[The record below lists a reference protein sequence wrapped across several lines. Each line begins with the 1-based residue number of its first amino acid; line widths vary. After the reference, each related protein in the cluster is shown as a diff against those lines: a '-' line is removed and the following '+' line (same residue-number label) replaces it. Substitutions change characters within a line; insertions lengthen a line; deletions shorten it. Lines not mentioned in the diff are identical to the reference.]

1 MAGLDTLL
9 EWAAQN
15 PNAPDMVIAREMQRI
30 GVSPQEA
37 ASAFGLD
44 PAEAAARYEA
54 AQANWQNIPE
64 PGKGVANDEQAAAFF
79 YQAIKDGA
87 SNDQMARVMR
97 DYGVTTEQASR
108 VTNVPLEDV
117 RSAYQT
123 SIANLD
129 RAKNQADQ
137 EQKSAIGLEGAYDTR
152 QRGLEAALSGL
163 QEGLGA
169 ARTDLTY
176 YTDKGLEAL
185 QAGLS
190 GARTDLTGQEKI
202 AQEQLA
208 SAFGRAEGM
217 FDPYRQA
224 GTDALAQ
231 QAALSGARG
240 QEAFDQAYIESPYIQ
255 FLREQGE
262 RGALRNAAATGG
274 LGGGNVLKEL
284 SRFNQGLS
292 GQGIQQQIQNLGAL
306 SGQGLGATGA
316 AANLASTGGQAQA
329 GLSSNLGA
337 QLAGLSQLG
346 GTSGLGAY
354 TNLGANLGN
363 LGTLGATTA
372 AQMAYGSGQDL
383 GNMQFTAGRDL
394 ANQIA
399 NSQVQLANLAS
410 GQGQGLSNIFGTQA
424 GNLANLLT
432 GYGGTNAQLIQQL
445 ANALAGSGQ
454 QAAGQAAGLSSI
466 PGTQQ
471 SQGIIGNIANA
482 AGGIG
487 TAITAFSDIRMK
499 ENIQHLGTLTDSG
512 ANLYSWDWKPEYR
525 DLVGADK
532 GAGVIAQEIMESNP
546 GAVSVDES
554 TGFYQ
559 VDYSKV

>member
-1 MAGLDTLL
+1 MARLDTLL
-9 EWAAQN
+9 EWAARN
-15 PNAPDMVIAREMQRI
+15 EGAPDMVIAREMQRI

-37 ASAFGLD
+37 AAAFGLD
-44 PAEAAARYEA
+44 PAEASARYEA
-54 AQANWQNIPE
+54 AQQNWQAIPE
-64 PGKGVANDEQAAAFF
+64 PGKGIANDEQAAAFF
-79 YQAIKDGA
+79 YQAQKTGNT
-87 SNDQMARVMR
+87 NDQMARVMR
-97 DYGVTTEQASR
+97 DYGVTPEQASR
-108 VTNVPLEDV
+108 VTNIPLEQV
-117 RSAYQT
+117 SSAYQT
-123 SIANLD
+123 SIGNLD
-129 RAKNQADQ
+129 RAAVQQN
-137 EQKSAIGLEGAYDTR
+137 EQNRGAMGLEGAFDTR
-152 QRGLEAALSGL
+152 MRGLEAALGGL

-169 ARTDLTY
+169 ARNDLTS

-185 QAGLS
+185 QAGLG

-224 GTDALAQ
+224 GTDALTQ

-240 QEAFDQAYIESPYIQ
+240 QEAFDQAYTESPYVQ

-306 SGQGLGATGA
+306 SGQGMGATGA
-316 AANLASTGGQAQA
+316 AANLASAGGQAQA

-363 LGTLGATTA
+363 LGTLGGTTA
-372 AQMAYGSGQDL
+372 AQMAYGTGQDL

-394 ANQIA
+394 ANNIA

-424 GNLANLLT
+424 GNLSNLLT

-445 ANALAGSGQ
+445 ANAMAGSGQ
-454 QAAGQAAGLSSI
+454 QAAGQVAGLSSI

-471 SQGIIGNIANA
+471 NQGTIGNIANA
-482 AGGIG
+482 AGAIG

-499 ENIQHLGTLTDSG
+499 ENIQHLGALTDSG

-532 GAGVIAQEIMESNP
+532 GAGVIAQEIMESSP
-546 GAVSVDES
+546 DAVSVDES
-554 TGFYQ
+554 TGFYK